1 MQEFGICYPL
11 HNLNNTYIVPIL
23 LPIEPPSYDWN
34 PAENLIFRYKYVFM
48 PKGIVTRFIIAINDL
63 IEQQSPSSPTSQ
75 LVWRNGVILAD
86 NNARAEVIEFYN
98 NKEIRIRVF
107 GLQPTVLLAQIRRE
121 FKKIHDSYND
131 RLKYKELIP
140 CNCPECK
147 DSQSPHVYP
156 LEVLHKSL
164 KRENDRV
171 QCQTS
176 FEMVSVQGL
185 IDRIASKR
193 SVEISPG
200 DLRKLVESALTDNQ
214 LSDLCFDYAPR
225 ISDQFTT
232 GQTKSERIRSFVE
245 YVIRQGKTT
254 ELLSA
259 IERLNPH
266 KYAEFMRRDR
276 T

>member
-1 MQEFGICYPL
+1 MQKFGICYPL
-11 HNLNNTYIVPIL
+11 HNLNNTYIVPSL
-23 LPIEPPSYDWN
+23 LPVEPPSYDWN
-34 PAENLIFRYKYVFM
+34 RAENLIFRYKYDFM

-63 IEQQSPSSPTSQ
+63 IEQQSPSIPTSQ
-75 LVWRNGVILAD
+75 LFWRNGVILTD

-98 NKEIRIRVF
+98 NKEIRIRIF
-107 GLQPTVLLAQIRRE
+107 GLQPRDLLAQIRRE

-164 KRENDRV
+164 QRENNRV
-171 QCQTS
+171 QCQIS
-176 FEMVSVQGL
+176 FEMVNVQGL
-185 IDRIASKR
+185 IDRISSKLA
-193 SVEISPG
+193 VNISQG
-200 DLRKLVESALTDNQ
+200 DLRNLVESALNDNE
-214 LSDLCFDYAPR
+214 LSDLCFDYAQR
-225 ISDQFTT
+225 IFDQFTT
-232 GQTKSERIRSFVE
+232 GQTKSQHIRLLVE
-245 YVIRQGKTT
+245 HVIRQGKIT